1 MNSEG
6 ESTQDRQA
14 EWDWQGPAQLEPES
28 QVLVAPQFPDS
39 HPHEAHRWASG
50 FPGLRLPVGEADCVD
65 AAVSDLPAEVDLAA
79 LPRWMRAAPEHGP
92 PEELEFEAGSG
103 PANDWE

>member
-6 ESTQDRQA
+6 ESTRDLQA

-28 QVLVAPQFPDS
+28 QVLVAPQF
-39 HPHEAHRWASG
+39 
-50 FPGLRLPVGEADCVD
+50 VD
-65 AAVSDLPAEVDLAA
+65 VPTSDIPPELDFA
-79 LPRWMRAAPEHGP
+79 LPRWMRAPEHGP

-103 PANDWE
+103 PANDRE